1 MLTLSGNAILP
12 GWQSCSR
19 RSPTLFE
26 RKHWRGVPAT
36 PCMSDSDCRLHS
48 GLGTP
53 CHILK
58 GQAAEISCGPSFTDS
73 RTSSR
78 VLCRRPPMAPISS
91 DRSLAW
97 HSARALARRLGLCS
111 TPAGHSGLRLLI
123 EWMLRKSD
131 LKLLQIWIPKE
142 VIGSS
147 DLQAV
152 EDLHGQRTCRLLWPT
167 GRWWQGH
174 AAPWWQRSED
184 LGCGPKAGVHWG
196 DTKTR
201 FSVSRTESPRHFCP
215 SASTTAD
222 VVRQA
227 LRGTAHMSACF
238 QDYEHHS
245 TSPG

>member
-36 PCMSDSDCRLHS
+36 PCMCRLHS

-142 VIGSS
+142 AIGSS

-152 EDLHGQRTCRLLWPT
+152 EDLANRSLTVNELVDFYGQLGAGGRAMPLPGGKDRKILGAARKREFTGEIPRL
-167 GRWWQGH
+167 
-174 AAPWWQRSED
+174 D
-184 LGCGPKAGVHWG
+184 
-196 DTKTR
+196 
-201 FSVSRTESPRHFCP
+201 
-215 SASTTAD
+215 
-222 VVRQA
+222 
-227 LRGTAHMSACF
+227 F
-238 QDYEHHS
+238 Q
-245 TSPG
+245 